1 MGEGVSGTD
10 TRHLAKD
17 ATLAALAAKVPDSA
31 GTWGYASGVSGT
43 VTLTGSKRVLQI
55 TAVALETAG
64 SLTINGGDT
73 VPLPYGATD
82 KVSSS
87 ICIEPRGNV
96 TDPVI
101 VFTGTDS
108 YFIEYVS

>member
-1 MGEGVSGTD
+1 MAQNLSQE
-10 TRHLAKD
+10 
-17 ATLAALAAKVPDSA
+17 A
-31 GTWGYASGVSGT
+31 GAWGYASGASGT

-55 TAVALETAG
+55 TAIALEASG
-64 SLTINGGDT
+64 SITIDGGDSI
-73 VPLPYGATD
+73 PLPYGATD

-87 ICIEPRGNV
+87 ISIEPKGNL

-108 YFIEYVS
+108 YFVEYVV

>member
-1 MGEGVSGTD
+1 MGKEVFQES
-10 TRHLAKD
+10 
-17 ATLAALAAKVPDSA
+17 
-31 GTWGYASGVSGT
+31 GTWGYASGASGT

-55 TAVALETAG
+55 TAIALETAG
-64 SLTINGGDT
+64 SITIDGGDSI
-73 VPLPYGATD
+73 PLPYGATD

-87 ICIEPRGNV
+87 ISIEPKGNL

-108 YFIEYVS
+108 YFVEYVV

>member
-1 MGEGVSGTD
+1 MSQSSLIQWLQRIFDKT
-10 TRHLAKD
+10 
-17 ATLAALAAKVPDSA
+17 PDEA
-31 GTWGYASGVSGT
+31 GTWGYASGASGT

-55 TAVALETAG
+55 TAIALEAAG
-64 SLTINGGDT
+64 SITIDGGDST
-73 VPLPYGATD
+73 PLPYGATD

-87 ICIEPRGNV
+87 ICIEPRGNLI
-96 TDPVI
+96 DPVI